1 MFRGASYKE
10 RGTISLAKQRG
21 DTNDGRGLHKGDK
34 KRREL
39 APNLAKLSIP
49 WHMNCRAQR
58 MADGSLHRAET
69 CIEARGVGASLRHI
83 PGSQHPETLGA
94 WSLCPWARVN
104 NNLSPKGSPRFACDT
119 WMAPHAERQSRAR
132 KARP

>member
-58 MADGSLHRAET
+58 MAPCTGQRHAVKL
-69 CIEARGVGASLRHI
+69 GASGPPCATFREVNTRKHW
-83 PGSQHPETLGA
+83 ELGA
-94 WSLCPWARVN
+94 CAHGP
-104 NNLSPKGSPRFACDT
+104 G
-119 WMAPHAERQSRAR
+119 
-132 KARP
+132 